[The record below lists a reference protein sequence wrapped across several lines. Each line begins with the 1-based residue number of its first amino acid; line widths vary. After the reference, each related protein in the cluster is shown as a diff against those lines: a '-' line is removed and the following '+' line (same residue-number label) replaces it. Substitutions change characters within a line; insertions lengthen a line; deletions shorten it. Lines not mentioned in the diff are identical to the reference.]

1 MDPFVGE
8 IRIFGCNF
16 APRGWA
22 LCAGQ
27 IIAISSNTALF
38 SLLGTTYGGNGTTTF
53 ALPNF
58 QGNATMHAGQGP
70 GLSPRIQGEV
80 GGSPNVTLLV
90 TEMPSHAHSAQVNNA
105 VDQSTAK
112 PTPGGNIWSVP
123 SASRGLSWYSAYVQ
137 GQTVAMSPREIGPTG
152 GNGPH
157 NNLMPYL
164 ALTICIATQ
173 GVFPQRN

>member
-1 MDPFVGE
+1 MDPLLAE
-8 IRIFGCNF
+8 IKIFGCTF

-27 IIAISSNTALF
+27 IVAIASNTALF

-58 QGNATMHAGQGP
+58 QGNATMHAGAGP
-70 GLSPRIQGEV
+70 GLTQRYPGEV
-80 GGSPNVTLLV
+80 GGSPGITLIS
-90 TEMPSHAHSAQVNNA
+90 TEMPMHNHGAMVRNDGSDAVAVPNNA
-105 VDQSTAK
+105 LWGL
-112 PTPGGNIWSVP
+112 PTFE
-123 SASRGLSWYSAYVQ
+123 RGLTWYSAYTQ
-137 GQTVAMSPREIGPTG
+137 GQTVMMSPKSLNPSGSTI
-152 GNGPH
+152 PH

-173 GVFPQRN
+173 GIYPQRN